1 MTHLWKIRLE
11 SRLSVTPR
19 MFSLTYYSLPM
30 KVRTLT
36 LMSVCRFLSRRNVN
50 YFFLERK
57 ITTELKILLAS
68 RMLNGFPGRLSSKE
82 STRPCRRRGLDPS
95 AGRVPWR
102 RKWQPPPVFLPA
114 KFHGQ
119 RSLVGHSPRGCRE
132 SDVTQQPNNNK
143 GHGTMYESSISSF
156 RKGL

>member
-1 MTHLWKIRLE
+1 MRKKLSTTSNEQTLMTHLWKIRLE

-82 STRPCRRRGLDPS
+82 STHPCRRRGLDPS

-102 RKWQPPPVFLPA
+102 RKWQPPPVVLPG
-114 KFHGQ
+114 KSHGQ
-119 RSLVGHSPRGCRE
+119 RSLVGSK
-132 SDVTQQPNNNK
+132 SQTQQCLNNNLSNVF
-143 GHGTMYESSISSF
+143 SSCP
-156 RKGL
+156 